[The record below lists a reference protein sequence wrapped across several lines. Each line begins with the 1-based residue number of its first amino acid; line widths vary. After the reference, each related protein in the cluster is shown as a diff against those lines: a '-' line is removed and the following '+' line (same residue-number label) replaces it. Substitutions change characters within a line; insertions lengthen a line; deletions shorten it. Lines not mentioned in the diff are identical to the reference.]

1 MKDEKQSEC
10 FVNKA
15 SDINFEEI
23 FTYESG
29 APFYEVMTLL
39 EDKYGEE
46 NFIIGFCK
54 VTHNIHVLVYD
65 DYLE

>member
-1 MKDEKQSEC
+1 MKDEKQSKC

-15 SDINFEEI
+15 SDKNFEEI

-29 APFYEVMTLL
+29 APFHEVMTLL

-46 NFIIGFCK
+46 GFIIDFCK
-54 VTHNIHVLVYD
+54 STHNLQVLVYD
-65 DYLE
+65 GYL